1 MVRGDDSTERFA
13 PSAVA
18 CYSAGVSTSAR
29 AYRAVIFDM
38 DGVIADSEP
47 VYLEAA
53 NAVLAPRGH
62 RLTPEQNQQLIGTS
76 VSHTWR
82 SILDLLHLDGDLQAY
97 VAEYDRHL
105 VRLLREVREPLP
117 GVLPLIDELKRRRI
131 PLGLATSS
139 WEGWVDALLGGLGL
153 RDAFDAIVWRE
164 MVEHAKPAPDLYL
177 KAASMLGVQP
187 EDCIALEDTPS
198 GIEAARAAGM
208 FAIQVRAASTA
219 FPPIPQADLVLDR
232 LLDFP
237 LHLLVSPS

>member
-1 MVRGDDSTERFA
+1 
-13 PSAVA
+13 
-18 CYSAGVSTSAR
+18 
-29 AYRAVIFDM
+29 M

-47 VYLEAA
+47 VFLEAA

-82 SILDLLHLDGDLQAY
+82 SILDLLHLDGDLQSY

-117 GVLPLIDELKRRRI
+117 GVLRLLDELKKRRI
-131 PLGLATSS
+131 PIGLATSS
-139 WEGWVDALLGGLGL
+139 WQAWVEALLAGTGL
-153 RDAFDAIVWRE
+153 RHAFDAIVWRE
-164 MVEHAKPAPDLYL
+164 MVEQPKPAPDLFL
-177 KAASMLGVQP
+177 KAAVLLDVPP
-187 EDCIALEDTPS
+187 EDCVAVEDTPS

-208 FAIQVRAASTA
+208 LAVQVRAASTA
-219 FPPIPQADLVLDR
+219 FPPIPQADLVLDS

-237 LHLLVSPS
+237 LELVARPS